1 MDNADVKRLRKQV
14 EGLEQ
19 EKTFLLNELEAIY
32 RKVEEHL
39 LASGH
44 EREVAYQE
52 LRGRNRE
59 LQDRLEELEKAH
71 RELQETQQMLIR
83 SERMAAMGEM
93 AAAIVHEIKNPLTV
107 IIGRVEL
114 MMLVGE
120 GVRRQ
125 DLETLLKWSEYL
137 RDLVENILRF
147 ARHHRGKACELDLN
161 ALLTKLE
168 AFVKPIIRH
177 ASVRLGLAPG
187 IPRVVADPGQ
197 IEQVLM
203 NLVLNALDAV
213 GRRGHISLNTGR
225 GSIQAAVEQ
234 EVRAGRPHRLA
245 IEMEGEALTGDFVF
259 AEVRDDGPG
268 ISEAHMGRLF
278 EAFFT
283 TKGAEKG
290 TGLGLSIA
298 RTILTEWGGNILA
311 SSAEGQGASF
321 KVFLPS
327 ARQTL
332 ESTPQRQTG

>member
-1 MDNADVKRLRKQV
+1 MDNVEVTGLRAQV
-14 EGLEQ
+14 EGLKQ
-19 EKTFLLNELEAIY
+19 ENTFLLNELEIIY

-44 EREVAYQE
+44 EREIAYQE
-52 LRGRNRE
+52 LRDRNRE

-114 MMLVGE
+114 MMLVGD

-125 DLETLLKWSEYL
+125 DLEILLKWGEYL

-147 ARHHRGKACELDLN
+147 ARHHRGKACDLDLN

-177 ASVRLGLAPG
+177 VAVQVDLTPG
-187 IPRVVADPGQ
+187 ILHITADPGQ

-213 GRRGHISLNTGR
+213 GRRGRIYLTTGR
-225 GSIQAAVEQ
+225 GSIRAAIEQ
-234 EVRAGRPHRLA
+234 EVAAGRPHKLA
-245 IEMEGEALTGDFVF
+245 IETEEALTGDFVF

-268 ISEAHMGRLF
+268 ISEGHLSQIF

-298 RTILTEWGGNILA
+298 RTILTEWGGNILV
-311 SSAEGQGASF
+311 SSTEGQGASF

-332 ESTPQRQTG
+332 ESAHQRQTG